1 MKVSPDSD
9 WPAKAVKTSKSSIN
23 KSRKV
28 LLFDVDREYT
38 INTDLTHGAESHAI
52 KHMIEFD
59 SQFVA
64 DHLERFRVWLETR
77 NKSTYTILIKG
88 KKGKV
93 NQKTTIKTKD

>member
-28 LLFDVDREYT
+28 LLFDIDREYIT
-38 INTDLTHGAESHAI
+38 NTDLNHGLESHAI

-64 DHLERFRVWLETR
+64 
-77 NKSTYTILIKG
+77 II
-88 KKGKV
+88 
-93 NQKTTIKTKD
+93 